1 MFDVDQI
8 VVRCLELAQEMECC
22 DSSELATA
30 EAVTARATKYLEFIA
45 EKLTAIK
52 SADEAPVK

>member
-45 EKLTAIK
+45 EKLTAK
-52 SADEAPVK
+52 S